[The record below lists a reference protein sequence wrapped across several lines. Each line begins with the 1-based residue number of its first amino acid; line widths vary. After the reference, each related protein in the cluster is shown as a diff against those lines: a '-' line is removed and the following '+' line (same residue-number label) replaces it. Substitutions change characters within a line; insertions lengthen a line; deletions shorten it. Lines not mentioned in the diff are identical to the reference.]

1 MPLMVGWIFTFT
13 DGRQNSMMPTVA
25 FGRTGLQVS
34 RLGFG
39 GGPIGYLQTDH
50 DRVATILNL
59 MLDAGVNLIDT
70 AAAYEGSEAVIGAAI
85 GHRRSEYV
93 LVSKCG
99 RKLPDLDGE
108 DWSASLIQRTVDRT
122 LRRLRTDHLDVMLL
136 HSCDLKTLQSGE
148 ALGALMDARQAGKI
162 RWAGYSGDNDA
173 AAWAAAHPDVAVVQ
187 TSINICDQANIVAL
201 LPIASEHKV
210 GVLAKRPVANAA
222 WKDIAAQPG
231 LYRGYAQTYTDRF
244 RQMNLKLSELE
255 SPAESGQTWP
265 AIALRFTLS
274 QPGLHTALVGTT
286 DPDNAR
292 ANIAAAERGQLR
304 PAVVE
309 RIRDAFRQAER
320 ASGTSWLG
328 QT

>member
-1 MPLMVGWIFTFT
+1 
-13 DGRQNSMMPTVA
+13 MMPTVA

-50 DRVATILNL
+50 ERVATILNL

-70 AAAYEGSEAVIGAAI
+70 AAAYEGSEEVIGAAI

-99 RKLPDLDGE
+99 RKLPDLNGE
-108 DWSASLIQRTVDRT
+108 DWSPSLIERTVDRT

-148 ALGALMDARQAGKI
+148 ALGALMDARKAGKI

-173 AAWAAAHPDVAVVQ
+173 VAWAAALPDVAVVQ
-187 TSINICDQANIVAL
+187 TSVNICDQANVAGL
-201 LPIASEHKV
+201 LPIAREHKV

-222 WKDIAAQPG
+222 WKDIATQPG
-231 LYRGYAQTYTDRF
+231 LYRAYAQTYTDRF
-244 RQMNLKLSELE
+244 HQMNLKLSELG
-255 SPAESGQTWP
+255 SSAESERTWP

-292 ANIAAAERGQLR
+292 ANIAAAERGQLP

-309 RIRDAFRQAER
+309 RIRDAFHQAER
-320 ASGTSWLG
+320 ASGTSWIG